1 MMERLYLDHAA
12 TTAVRP
18 EAADAMAPWWGAT
31 WGNAASAYAEGRA
44 AKTALREAR
53 AQVAALVGARPE
65 EVVFT
70 SGATEASNLA
80 VRGGAHI
87 RRAGGKRVSTTAVEH
102 PATRACCEQ
111 LAVEGWDVTIHRV
124 DGHGRL
130 EAGGIEL
137 PHGTSVFT
145 VIAGHNELG
154 TLQPLH
160 ELAAIAERVGAY
172 LHLDAVQT
180 AGYVDLSE
188 VPWHLLSLSAHKLG
202 GPQGVGALIRRD
214 RPTLTPVLVGS
225 SQEAG
230 LRPGTVPIALAAGF
244 GAAAEAARVHR
255 EAESRRLAALRDRL
269 GLALLGAIPD
279 SRALG
284 TWRTA
289 PQDALPHIAAL
300 GLTGVQGDEIVEALD
315 RIGIAAS
322 SSSACLSGARS
333 KTLDAIGLPLEVAL
347 LRLSLGWNT
356 TEDEVE
362 RAIGLI
368 PGAIAELRAL
378 SAFDRRKGPLQRQ
391 AEGVVALTEAHWEA
405 ARAVYEYHAKEGV
418 LPGAR
423 ILARLGAA
431 SRVAELYPYG
441 LNTLALWLGLP
452 VPKGGCRPWAG

>member
-1 MMERLYLDHAA
+1 
-12 TTAVRP
+12 
-18 EAADAMAPWWGAT
+18 
-31 WGNAASAYAEGRA
+31 S
-44 AKTALREAR
+44 
-53 AQVAALVGARPE
+53 
-65 EVVFT
+65 
-70 SGATEASNLA
+70 S
-80 VRGGAHI
+80 
-87 RRAGGKRVSTTAVEH
+87 AVEH

-111 LAVEGWDVTIHRV
+111 LAVEGWDVTIHQV
-124 DGHGRL
+124 DAHGRL
-130 EAGGIEL
+130 DATAIDL

-160 ELAAIAERVGAY
+160 DLAEIAERVGAY

-180 AGYVDLSE
+180 AGYADLSG

-225 SQEAG
+225 SQEFG

-244 GAAAEAARVHR
+244 GAAAESALAHR
-255 EAESRRLAALRDRL
+255 DTEATRLAALRDRL
-269 GLALLGAIPD
+269 GGALIEALPHA
-279 SRALG
+279 RALG
-284 TWRTA
+284 AWREHPA
-289 PQDALPHIAAL
+289 DALPHIAAL
-300 GLTGVQGDEIVEALD
+300 GLAGLEGDEIVEALD
-315 RIGIAAS
+315 RVGLAAS

-333 KTLDAIGLPLEVAL
+333 KTLDAIGLPLDVAL
-347 LRLSLGWNT
+347 LRLSLGWNST
-356 TEDEVE
+356 ALDVE

-368 PGAIAELRAL
+368 PGAIAELRSL
-378 SAFDRRKGPLQRQ
+378 SAFERRKGPLRRQ

-405 ARAVYEYHAKEGV
+405 AQAVYEYHAKEGV

-423 ILARLGAA
+423 TLARLGAA